1 MKTKMQNKCTSYFYK
16 NSGYIT
22 TTNPAKQ
29 LQASMCKKAQL
40 IQCKHIEN
48 IMKINKTVD
57 TAD

>member
-29 LQASMCKKAQL
+29 LQASIYVQKKAQL

-48 IMKINKTVD
+48 INEK
-57 TAD
+57 